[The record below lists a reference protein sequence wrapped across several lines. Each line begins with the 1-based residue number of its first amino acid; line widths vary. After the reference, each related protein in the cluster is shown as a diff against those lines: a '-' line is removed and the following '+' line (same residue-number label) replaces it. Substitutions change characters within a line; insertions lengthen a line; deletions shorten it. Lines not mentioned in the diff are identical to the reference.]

1 MEVEAMHREGHI
13 GVALLV
19 YSPLGLL
26 VGLIGGLDYA
36 IMGAVASAG
45 LSMAPDIDMRVPLI
59 KHRGITHTVWFAGAA
74 AVVLGLVG
82 FILGLARGILMA
94 IALAPLGFLIGGL
107 SVGSHL
113 VADSLTPAGIR
124 PFEPRSEQYY
134 TLDWFTAANP
144 IANYLLLAVGGA
156 ASLLALV
163 IIGRVQ

>member
-1 MEVEAMHREGHI
+1 MLREGHI

-26 VGLIGGLDYA
+26 VGLIGGLDFA
-36 IMGAVASAG
+36 IMGAIVSAG
-45 LSMAPDIDMRVPLI
+45 LSMAPDIDMRVPLMQ
-59 KHRGITHTVWFAGAA
+59 HRGITHTVWFAGAV
-74 AVVLGLVG
+74 AVVLGLIG
-82 FILGLARGILMA
+82 FFLGLGHGIVVA
-94 IALAPLGFLIGGL
+94 IALGPLSFLIGGL

-124 PFEPRSEQYY
+124 PFEPRYDKHYS
-134 TLDWFTAANP
+134 LDWFTAANP

-163 IIGRVQ
+163 IIGAVR